1 MARPVDRIAVDRLVV
16 DYLPSALRFALR
28 LTGDADTAEEVVQEA
43 ICLVLRRW
51 QSYRGEA
58 AFGTWMLRIVLNVD
72 RDRRRRRR
80 DTPPLDGEE
89 ASHAASPVD
98 WAVAGELHA
107 RARTAI
113 DRLPRRQRE
122 VVLLSFGEGLAPG
135 DIARVLETTEANVH
149 SCLHLARKRLA
160 RALGVDPARPQPT

>member
-1 MARPVDRIAVDRLVV
+1 MVV
-16 DYLPSALRFALR
+16 DHLPSALRFALR
-28 LTGDADTAEEVVQEA
+28 LTGDVDTAEEVVQEA
-43 ICLVLRRW
+43 VCLVLRRW
-51 QSYRGEA
+51 RSYRGDA

-80 DTPPLDGEE
+80 DSSPLDGEE

-98 WAVAGELHA
+98 WALAGELHA
-107 RARTAI
+107 RAREAI

-122 VVLLSFGEGLAPG
+122 VVLLSFGEGLAAG

-149 SCLHLARKRLA
+149 SCLYLARKRLA
-160 RALGVDPARPQPT
+160 RALGVDPARPRPT